1 MVGPR
6 TSVGRLVGVLAVI
19 GTVLATAGVGTGA
32 IAGKPSSRVSVLDFV
47 IDGDTI
53 ALRSGAHVRLIGIDT
68 PETKY
73 SQFGEEC
80 FGPEASRFMESL
92 LHKGVRVRLVFDVER
107 RDRYDRLLA
116 YVFRARDHLFINA
129 EMIKRGYAYVL
140 TVAPNTAHA
149 GDFRALASEARSAG
163 RGVWSECEGAG
174 G

>member
-6 TSVGRLVGVLAVI
+6 TRVRWLVGAIVVI
-19 GTVLATAGVGTGA
+19 GVVLATAGAGTSA
-32 IAGKPSSRVSVLDFV
+32 VVEKPRSRVSVLDFV

-53 ALRSGAHVRLIGIDT
+53 ALRSGEHVRLIGIDT

-73 SQFGEEC
+73 SRFGAEC
-80 FGPEASRFMESL
+80 YGAEASRYMESL
-92 LHKGVRVRLVFDVER
+92 LHEGDRVRLVFDVER

-116 YVFRARDHLFINA
+116 YVYRARDHVFINA

-149 GDFRALASEARSAG
+149 QDFRDLASEARGAG
-163 RGVWSECEGAG
+163 RGVWSACEGAG
-174 G
+174 S